1 MKLSSSKEVTSE
13 SSSLVNLTDNYN
25 KTEFLL
31 AELSCKREWNLNK
44 GICFSMPRENPRLEF
59 DNAALVKFQ
68 SSYTLLEFKACNK
81 ANLIMLEFDNAS
93 LVKFQKDIEKT
104 TTHHSITNAGALAA
118 FKT

>member
-1 MKLSSSKEVTSE
+1 MHFMQQWVFVCQVGVQSNFFQVFLVLGMCNFE
-13 SSSLVNLTDNYN
+13 SLVNLTDNYN

-68 SSYTLLEFKACNK
+68 SSYTFR
-81 ANLIMLEFDNAS
+81 
-93 LVKFQKDIEKT
+93 V
-104 TTHHSITNAGALAA
+104 
-118 FKT
+118 

>member
-68 SSYTLLEFKACNK
+68 SSYTFRVS
-81 ANLIMLEFDNAS
+81 S
-93 LVKFQKDIEKT
+93 LQL
-104 TTHHSITNAGALAA
+104 SRN
-118 FKT
+118 